1 MNTYTKGHTMTP
13 EQQACIDAIRESK
26 KVGLGTCSD
35 IDECWSDEELIRDF
49 CTTPTGRTRTPQAA
63 VRHAE
68 YTQRVRDAVRR
79 EYEATA
85 F

>member
-1 MNTYTKGHTMTP
+1 MTP
-13 EQQACIDAIRESK
+13 EQQACVDAIRSSK
-26 KVGLGTCSD
+26 KVGRGTCAD
-35 IDECWSDEELIRDF
+35 IDECWTDEELVSDF

-68 YTQRVRDAVRR
+68 YNQRVRDAVRR
-79 EYEATA
+79 DIEATA